1 MAGRRLH
8 RGTLERYVQREI
20 VAPAALGFTVYTFL
34 LMLQVVFS
42 LAEEVFVGGTS
53 MGAALRLIVDAIPHA
68 VVLTIPMS
76 FLFGVIIAM
85 GRLNG
90 DLEITALQA
99 AGLPAGRLFRPV
111 LRIAML
117 LGALNLILTLFVLPA
132 ANRDLEERKA
142 ELLASSNVL
151 GKITP
156 RVIYDEIPGM
166 LLYVH
171 NMDESTGQWRDVV
184 VYDRSDEETE
194 LLMVAD
200 RGHLATRGGSAN
212 AGEAPWLALER
223 VVTHRFDPQRPETYR
238 LNTNQAQLLRLP
250 IPVTESIAVN
260 FSRHELT
267 TGELVERAAA
277 GTDLEDPESVED
289 HRYALFELHQRLAI
303 PVACLTFGLL
313 GVPLGVGS
321 RSGGRGHGF
330 VLSIFAVLVYYV
342 LYNQGEVLA
351 LVGRVPVWVGA
362 WMPNAVLLVVGLAL
376 IPRMGRW
383 LGEKRGR
390 TRAMALLQW
399 YQSWRR
405 RRQLDRSRGTGMPQ
419 PITGSIPVVLQRRS
433 FVPRFP
439 VQLDRYLVRGLV
451 APFIG
456 MVVTTVILYVAVD
469 VADKLDRLASE
480 SVSVG
485 MFVVYYKNLLPQ
497 VVADVTPMA
506 LMISVLV
513 TLTLLERRRELTALK
528 ACGISMYRVM
538 VPVLLVAAACSA
550 GLGWFQEEVLPGAN
564 RRALAWKDR
573 IRGRSTTR
581 SSMANDRQ
589 WLFSRDGA
597 MLYNFLGSDREKQ
610 RLIRLSVFRFD
621 ANRDLRLHLFA
632 EEAFWRDGEWVM
644 ADGWIRRINL
654 DGSDDFLEASREMTL
669 PVREGPDYFGQE
681 VRLPEELGFV
691 ELGRHIEEMVSSGYR
706 PTRMI
711 VRWHQKLTSP
721 LAAAVL
727 VLLAL
732 PYALSQSGRRTTTQ
746 GVATAIFL
754 GIGYM
759 LLVIVCGT
767 LGDRGTLPPLA
778 AAWAPLVMTTLF
790 AINRL
795 TLLKT

>member
-1 MAGRRLH
+1 
-8 RGTLERYVQREI
+8 VI
-20 VAPAALGFTVYTFL
+20 APAALGFTVYTFL

-42 LAEEVFVGGTS
+42 LAEEVFVGGTP
-53 MGAALRLIVDAIPHA
+53 MGAALRLFVDAVPHA

-76 FLFGVIIAM
+76 FLFGVIIAL

-99 AGLPAGRLFRPV
+99 AGLPVRRLFRPV
-111 LRIAML
+111 LRMAVL
-117 LGALNLILTLFVLPA
+117 LAVLNLTLTLYVLPA
-132 ANRDLEERKA
+132 ANRDLEQRKA

-151 GKITP
+151 GKVTP
-156 RVIYDEIPGM
+156 RVIYDDIPGM

-171 NMDESTGQWRDVV
+171 DMDEVTGEWRDVV
-184 VYDRSDEETE
+184 VYDQSDESTE

-200 RGHLATRGGSAN
+200 RGHLATRSAPSG
-212 AGEAPWLALER
+212 AREPPWLVLEG
-223 VVTHRFDPQRPETYR
+223 VVTHRFDPDRPETYR
-238 LNTNQAQLLRLP
+238 LNTNQTQLLRLP
-250 IPVTESIAVN
+250 IPVAESIAVN
-260 FSRHELT
+260 FSRHELRT
-267 TGELVERAAA
+267 RELIERAATGA
-277 GTDLEDPESVED
+277 DPEDSVEVED
-289 HRYALFELHQRLAI
+289 HRYAVFELHQRLAI
-303 PVACLTFGLL
+303 PMACLTFGLL

-330 VLSIFAVLVYYV
+330 VLSILAVLVYYV

-362 WMPNAVLLVVGLAL
+362 WLPNAVLLTVGVAL

-390 TRAMALLQW
+390 SRLTVVLQAF
-399 YQSWRR
+399 QEWRR
-405 RRQLDRSRGTGMPQ
+405 QRQLDRTRRTGAAQ
-419 PITGSIPVVLQRRS
+419 PITGSIPVALQRRA

-439 VQLDRYLVRGLV
+439 VQLDRYVVRGLV
-451 APFIG
+451 APFLG
-456 MVVTTVILYVAVD
+456 MVVTTAMLFVAVD
-469 VADKLDRLASE
+469 VADKLDLLTKE

-506 LMISVLV
+506 LMISVLIM
-513 TLTLLERRRELTALK
+513 LTILERRSELTALK
-528 ACGISMYRVM
+528 ACGISMYRVI
-538 VPVLLVAAACSA
+538 VPVLLVSVVCTVA
-550 GLGWFQEEVLPGAN
+550 LGWFQEEVLPGAN

-573 IRGRSTTR
+573 IRGRSVAR

-589 WLFSRDGA
+589 WLFSREGS
-597 MLYNFLGSDREKQ
+597 MLYRFLGSDPQEQ

-632 EEAFWRDGEWVM
+632 EDVYWRDGEWV
-644 ADGWIRRINL
+644 ASDGWMRRINL
-654 DGSDDFLEASREMTL
+654 DGSDEFMELSGEMTL
-669 PVREGPDYFGQE
+669 PVREGPDFFGQE

-691 ELGRHIEEMVSSGYR
+691 ELGRHIERMVSSGYR
-706 PTRMI
+706 PTQMM
-711 VRWHQKLTSP
+711 VRWHQKMTSP
-721 LAAAVL
+721 LTAVVL

-732 PYALSQSGRRTTTQ
+732 PYALAQSGRRTTTQ
-746 GVATAIFL
+746 GLAVAIFL

-759 LLVIVCGT
+759 LLVIVCAK
-767 LGDRGTLPPLA
+767 LGARGTLPPPA
-778 AAWAPLVMTTLF
+778 AAWAPPVVTTLF